1 MPHAQHLTIALAEPS
16 QLQAQIIRHALSELG
31 ICNVEVFHSGQALL
45 QQLQSHAPDVVISA
59 LYLPDMTGTE
69 LVYAL
74 RAQPAHRDRPFILV
88 SSETKPNYL
97 NPVRQAGAL
106 AILPKPFTTAQLDKA
121 LGNVLEYLNNDPML
135 NECDEDFGALKVLIV
150 DDSTTS
156 RRLIRTVLEKIG
168 FEQIAEAE
176 DGSEAVPLINA
187 THFDLVVTDYNMPHM
202 DGKQLVEY
210 IRTQSMQFTV
220 PILMVSSE
228 TDQGRLA
235 AVQDAGVSAVCD
247 KPFDTAVIRQLVKQF
262 VADRV

>member
-31 ICNVEVFHSGQALL
+31 IRNVDVFHSGQTLL
-45 QQLQSHAPDVVISA
+45 QHLQQHAPDVVISA

-74 RAQPAHRDRPFILV
+74 RAQPAHLDRPFILV
-88 SSETKPNYL
+88 SSESRPHYL

-106 AILPKPFTTAQLDKA
+106 AILPKPFSTAQLDKA
-121 LGNVLEYLNNDPML
+121 LGNVMDYLNSNPML
-135 NECDEDFGALKVLIV
+135 NECDEDFGAMKVLIV
-150 DDSTTS
+150 DDSATS
-156 RRLIRTVLEKIG
+156 RRHIRTVLEKIG

-228 TDQGRLA
+228 TDQRRLA

-247 KPFDTAVIRQLVKQF
+247 KPFETAVIRQLVRQF
-262 VADRV
+262 IAERV

>member
-31 ICNVEVFHSGQALL
+31 IRNVEVFHSGQALL
-45 QQLQSHAPDVVISA
+45 QHLQSHAPDVVISA

-74 RAQPAHRDRPFILV
+74 RAQPSHRDQPFILV
-88 SSETKPNYL
+88 SSETKPHYL

-106 AILPKPFTTAQLDKA
+106 AILPKPFTSAQLDKA
-121 LGNVLEYLNNDPML
+121 LGNVLDYLNSTPML
-135 NECDEDFGALKVLIV
+135 NECDEDFGTMKVLIV
-150 DDSTTS
+150 DDSATS

-228 TDQGRLA
+228 TDQRRLA

-247 KPFDTAVIRQLVKQF
+247 KPFDTAVIRQLVRQF
-262 VADRV
+262 IAERV